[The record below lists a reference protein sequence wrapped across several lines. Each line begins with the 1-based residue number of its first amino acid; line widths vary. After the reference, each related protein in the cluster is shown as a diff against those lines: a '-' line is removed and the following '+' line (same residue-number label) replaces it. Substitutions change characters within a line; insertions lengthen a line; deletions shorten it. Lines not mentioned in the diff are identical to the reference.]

1 MRGCE
6 RLIEANRQWPV
17 QVGVWLDLDRHEL
30 VARHFG
36 HRPEDPIVQR
46 GLANLGDKVLR
57 DQSDRRNHL
66 SSLVLEMG
74 DAHKAPSSSE
84 RGRLSGMR

>member
-1 MRGCE
+1 MRGYE

-17 QVGVWLDLDRHEL
+17 QVRVWLDLDRHKL
-30 VARHFG
+30 VPRYFG
-36 HRPEDPIVQR
+36 DRPEDPIVQS
-46 GLANLGDKVLR
+46 GLTNLVDKVLR

-66 SSLVLEMG
+66 SSLVLKMG

-84 RGRLSGMR
+84 CGRLSGMR